1 MVRLARSVAKG
12 VADLQCRPVRN
23 SRRKTRKFSLL
34 TSGIEKRPLA
44 GGHKESASVDVGL
57 LHCPIIFGFELRI
70 HFVQCKSLESVNL
83 ITMVGSLCST
93 PRSRS
98 STILVW
104 YGSATRLTPDLN
116 FVSHRTLVHD
126 LADSNSSSHPM
137 ESGLR
142 WELRPC
148 CVMVSSKALANGAL

>member
-44 GGHKESASVDVGL
+44 GGHKKSASVDVDL

-83 ITMVGSLCST
+83 ITMVESFVQYTPIEKLYHLSL
-93 PRSRS
+93 
-98 STILVW
+98 V
-104 YGSATRLTPDLN
+104 RLCYLLN
-116 FVSHRTLVHD
+116 
-126 LADSNSSSHPM
+126 A
-137 ESGLR
+137 
-142 WELRPC
+142 
-148 CVMVSSKALANGAL
+148 